1 MSSFGLMPFI
11 LRPTRITVNSR
22 SIIDSIFVSDTTM
35 FRSSN
40 VIKSKISDHLPTVS
54 CFGNSDLGGSNDEFV
69 VVERKT
75 IE

>member
-1 MSSFGLMPFI
+1 
-11 LRPTRITVNSR
+11 
-22 SIIDSIFVSDTTM
+22 M

-40 VIKSKISDHLPTVS
+40 VIKSKISDHLPIVS

-69 VVERKT
+69 VVEKKT